1 MPRAGVAPPEY
12 RSAPGSMSITE
23 GTRLGQYEIVG
34 RLGAGGM
41 GEVYRARDTRL
52 HRDVAVKALS
62 AEFAADSGRLA
73 RFETEARSASAL
85 SHPNIVTIHEIGQLA
100 STPFIVMELVDGK
113 TLREVL
119 YPGPLP
125 VRRAVHLVAQLAD
138 ALARAHEAG
147 IVHRDLKPEN
157 IMVTKD
163 GFVKILD
170 FGLAK
175 FESQDGASR
184 LDLTVADE
192 AHEGAVVGTAGYMS
206 PEQASGQPVDF
217 RSDQFALGSLLYEM
231 LSGRRAFQRPTRAET
246 IAAVIREEPEPLVSG
261 AVRLPAPLRWLVER
275 CLAKLPEERYAS
287 TRDLAR
293 ELQSIRD
300 HFSQIESGGDATVA
314 AGSPQKR
321 SHLWLP
327 AAVAAAVVALVASAY
342 LVGLSARNRLPPS
355 FHRLTFREG
364 TVWSARF
371 APDGQTVL
379 YGAAWN
385 GGPIRVYST
394 RPEIPESAALLLP
407 PASVLGISNSG
418 EMAISLTARPSGS
431 FSTIGTL
438 ARAPLAGG
446 GAREV
451 LESVQAADWAPDGSS
466 LAVVRSEGGAS
477 RIEFP
482 IGHTLYETRSGY
494 LSHPRVSPRG
504 DVVAFLEHPM
514 RDDDSGAVA
523 VVDRAGRRRTLSSGW
538 TTVRGLAWS
547 PDGGEVWFTAAA
559 VGSARAVHA
568 VSLAGRR
575 RLVTR
580 GPGALTLHDI
590 SREGRS
596 LIAREQARTS
606 MIVSWPGGGEEQ
618 DLSWHDW
625 SRPVDL
631 GADGTTLLFDETGE
645 GGGAVYGVYLRKA
658 DDGPAV
664 RLGDGRAL
672 GLSPDG
678 KWALST
684 PSASPAELLLLP
696 TGVGQPRAIG
706 TGRFASILRAAWA
719 GGRLLLAAN
728 EAGRAPRLYVQPAA
742 GGVPRP
748 ITPEG
753 IGPDWA
759 VSPDG
764 MRAAAVGPDRRLLF
778 YPLEGGEAK
787 PVPGVMSGD
796 APIRFSPDGRLLYVL
811 VRHDGPG
818 SSVYRIDL
826 ESGERAAWKEFAPP
840 DSVGILRVSPVLLS
854 ADGLSYV
861 YAYVRLLD
869 ELYLV
874 DGLT

>member
-1 MPRAGVAPPEY
+1 
-12 RSAPGSMSITE
+12 MSITE

-52 HRDVAVKALS
+52 HRDVAVKAL
-62 AEFAADSGRLA
+62 AADFAADPTRLS

-85 SHPNIVTIHEIGQLA
+85 SHPNIVTIHEIGRLA

-125 VRRAVHLVAQLAD
+125 VRRAVHLAAQLAD

-157 IMVTKD
+157 VMVTRD

-175 FESQDGASR
+175 FESHDGASR
-184 LDLTVADE
+184 QDLTVADE
-192 AHEGAVVGTAGYMS
+192 THEGAVVGTAGYMS

-217 RSDQFALGSLLYEM
+217 RSDQFALGSLFYEM
-231 LSGRRAFQRPTRAET
+231 LSGRRAFQRATRAET
-246 IAAVIREEPEPLVSG
+246 IAAVIREEPEPLTAG
-261 AVRLPAPLRWLVER
+261 AARLPAPLRWLVER

-300 HFSQIESGGDATVA
+300 HFSQIESGGDAATAV
-314 AGSPQKR
+314 PPRKR
-321 SHLWLP
+321 SHLWLS
-327 AAVAAAVVALVASAY
+327 AAVATAVVALVTSAY

-385 GGPIRVYST
+385 GGPIRAYST
-394 RPEIPESAALLLP
+394 RPEMPESAALLLP
-407 PASVLGISNSG
+407 PACLLGISNSG
-418 EMAISLTARPSGS
+418 ELAISLSARPNGS
-431 FSTIGTL
+431 FTTIGTL
-438 ARAPLAGG
+438 ARAPIAGG
-446 GAREV
+446 GPREI
-451 LESVQAADWAPDGSS
+451 LESVQEADWAPDGSS
-466 LAVVRSEGGAS
+466 LAVVRNESGAN

-482 IGHTLYETRSGY
+482 IGHALYETRSGY

-504 DVVAFLEHPM
+504 DMVAFLEHPM
-514 RDDDSGAVA
+514 RGDDSGAVA
-523 VVDRAGRRRTLSSGW
+523 VVDRDGRRRTLSSGW
-538 TTVRGLAWS
+538 TTLRGLAWS
-547 PDGGEVWFTAAA
+547 PDGTEVWFTAAA
-559 VGSARAVHA
+559 VGSARALHA

-590 SREGRS
+590 SREGRA
-596 LIAREQARTS
+596 LVAREHARTG
-606 MIVSWPGGGEEQ
+606 MVVLWPAAEAEQ

-645 GGGAVYGVYLRKA
+645 GGGASYGVYLRKT

-678 KWALST
+678 RWALST

-706 TGRFASILRAAWA
+706 TGPFAAILRAAWVP
-719 GGRLLLAAN
+719 GGTRLVLAAN
-728 EAGRAPRLYVQPAA
+728 EPGSAPRLYVQPAA

-748 ITPEG
+748 IAPEG
-753 IGPDWA
+753 IGPEWA

-764 MRAAAVGPDRRLLF
+764 MRAAAISPDRRLLF
-778 YPLEGGEAK
+778 YPLDGGQPESI
-787 PVPGVMSGD
+787 PGAAPGD
-796 APIRFSPDGRLLYVL
+796 APIRFSPDGRFLYVL
-811 VRHDGPG
+811 VRRDGPA

-826 ESGERAAWKEFAPP
+826 DSGERAVWKDFAPL
-840 DSVGILRVSPVLLS
+840 DSVGVLGISPVLLS